1 MSNYILLTSVRS
13 WLSCY
18 CEAPFEKTVIC
29 NNCPFL
35 SPKQRGARGRQYGG
49 HSSHVTNVRWT
60 SDDRVLVSTGGLDTA
75 VLIWDRLIVS
85 DVDAP
90 GMNLEFLCC
99 QRLTTA
105 VRTLRP
111 CLHETEQLL
120 RRRKTIPGRASKK
133 LHRLQNRAARV
144 LTQSSY
150 DADASQL
157 IKKLG
162 WDNLE
167 TRRQK
172 LKAAMVCKSGWLD
185 TIILQRHH
193 PSLNLLYLN
202 KLIFMVKPL

>member
-1 MSNYILLTSVRS
+1 MSNYGLLTSVRS

-18 CEAPFEKTVIC
+18 CDHFEASFEKTVIC

-99 QRLTTA
+99 QRLTTTNPNGFCA
-105 VRTLRP
+105 GA
-111 CLHETEQLL
+111 
-120 RRRKTIPGRASKK
+120 KTIPGRASKK
-133 LHRLQNRAARV
+133 LHRLQNRAACV
-144 LTQSSY
+144 LT
-150 DADASQL
+150 
-157 IKKLG
+157 
-162 WDNLE
+162 
-167 TRRQK
+167 
-172 LKAAMVCKSGWLD
+172 
-185 TIILQRHH
+185 
-193 PSLNLLYLN
+193 
-202 KLIFMVKPL
+202 